1 VGGVSVGMVL
11 GMSSLAMDRSGV
23 QNFVFVVI
31 SSFVVGL
38 NVIGCGVVKID
49 CGVVCDVASVLW
61 QWVGIVK

>member
-38 NVIGCGVVKID
+38 NVIGCGVVKLTAVSSAVLLVY
-49 CGVVCDVASVLW
+49 CGNGWEL
-61 QWVGIVK
+61 